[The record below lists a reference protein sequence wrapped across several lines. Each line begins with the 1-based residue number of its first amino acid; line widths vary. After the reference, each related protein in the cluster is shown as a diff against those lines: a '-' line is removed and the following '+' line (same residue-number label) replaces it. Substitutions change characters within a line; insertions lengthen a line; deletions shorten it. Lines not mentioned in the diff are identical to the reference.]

1 MAMFEVCAKCGH
13 VGRGKYVDKIF
24 AVVAVDA
31 KAAARIAR
39 SIPRVKHHHKDAIR
53 YVVEIDHTRYMEIR
67 WMNMAD
73 PYMNCSSKREQKEI
87 CGDYI
92 DYIAVR
98 DDRCREEYAKED
110 RSGRQLYDGK
120 KAIRNPRKYYR
131 KYERDE
137 RFVA

>member
-1 MAMFEVCAKCGH
+1 MALFEVCAKCGH

-31 KAAARIAR
+31 KTAAKIAR
-39 SIPRVKHHHKDAIR
+39 NIPRVKHHHKDAIR
-53 YVVEIDHTRYMEIR
+53 YVIEIDQERYMEIR

-73 PYMNCSSKREQKEI
+73 PYMNCSSKREQKEL

-92 DYIAVR
+92 DHIAIR
-98 DDRCREEYAKED
+98 DDHRSDAVKED
-110 RSGRQLYDGK
+110 NTGRQLYDGK

-131 KYERDE
+131 KYDREERI
-137 RFVA
+137 VA